1 VIWAKTDAGR
11 GEMRARALVKERAQR
26 NLLLVIDGVKSE
38 ETLLT
43 ALAGISSADF
53 LTLQALGLIA
63 PARASGEPAAPVA
76 TAAPG
81 RPAPASALAFVP
93 AIAAPAAPTP
103 TLAAASALAASPSP
117 PLDFAQ
123 LAEAL
128 TQLISHELGQRGFV
142 LALTVQKADSVETL
156 HDVARRVFEQIRQRN
171 GEAAA
176 AIARRKLYG
185 A

>member
-11 GEMRARALVKERAQR
+11 GEIRARALVKERAQR

-38 ETLLT
+38 EMLLA

-53 LTLQALGLIA
+53 LSLQALGLIA
-63 PARASGEPAAPVA
+63 PVRASGARAAAVA
-76 TAAPG
+76 TAAP
-81 RPAPASALAFVP
+81 APTQVAAP
-93 AIAAPAAPTP
+93 AIAA
-103 TLAAASALAASPSP
+103 SP
-117 PLDFAQ
+117 PLDFAPF
-123 LAEAL
+123 ADAL

-156 HDVARRVFEQIRQRN
+156 HDVAQRALEQIRERN